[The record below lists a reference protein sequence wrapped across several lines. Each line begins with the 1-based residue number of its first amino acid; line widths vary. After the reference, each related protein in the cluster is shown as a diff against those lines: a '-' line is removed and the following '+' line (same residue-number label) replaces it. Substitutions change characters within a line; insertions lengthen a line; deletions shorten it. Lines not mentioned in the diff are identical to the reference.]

1 MKNFKTTLVAAAV
14 SSLLFG
20 CSGDDYDLPVK
31 ENNVAPTVNGNINIT
46 VGEKDI
52 FQFVDLLAGAVDLDG
67 DFLSVENISPS
78 IAEIN
83 AMLGVDIDG
92 NQLLLRPSEL
102 IDSLNTGDTETMV
115 FTFDVSDG
123 TLSTPRTA
131 TINITGE
138 DFAPV
143 IAEGRPLSGS
153 FIKDVSLEEST
164 LDALQDITDAD
175 GDDLTTGNL
184 VVGENNPYDLVVSL
198 ENNQLVVDVSSV
210 ADLIPSGQLTEF
222 NFTYDIMDGNNT
234 VSRNIEIGVLGVSDL
249 PGAPD
254 IENYFPSSNF
264 EEDSGVQTIDLLEGI
279 SDEEGNEI
287 QVSSITVDG
296 VVGYDVGISVEN
308 TTLSFDTAAFIHHA
322 RNGGTGIV
330 EIAFN
335 VEDDQ
340 GNQSDGRVVH
350 TVTLT
355 DKNLNLLVDLDRDG
369 NGELDVDYNFEA
381 QRALPD
387 FFGTGEVTGDAA
399 RTGRFGLALDSTDSG
414 QDGFIFNLP
423 SLAANSSYY
432 VSLWVKRTN
441 TAANIHYNAQS
452 SAAGR
457 AWWSG
462 GERVST
468 ETTDVWEEIYF
479 NISTAEGTV
488 IPSGQIGRVLPEFV
502 DINDAVFSILDGP
515 SGDETN
521 SVSFFDDIRF
531 VDYTIET
538 TKDFDVIAGDM
549 GSFEDALAVPG
560 TSEEGAVEILTGI
573 GVDGTN
579 GLRVSTDASTVMV
592 SIPLIGKSVRADG
605 RYRLSMNVNSFEAG
619 AEGNVRY
626 AAYLKTA
633 SGQSL
638 PTYFTEFGNWARDV
652 SVMINLDESAQI
664 DSPNWVDEDVTLVIE
679 VPSSNVA
686 GDATG
691 LNYNFDNVTLDVA
704 R

>member
-14 SSLLFG
+14 SSMLLG

-31 ENNVAPTVNGNINIT
+31 EGNVAPTVNGDINIT
-46 VGEKDI
+46 VREKDI
-52 FQFVDLLAGAVDLDG
+52 FQFVDLLEGAVDLDG
-67 DFLSVENISPS
+67 DFLSIENISPS
-78 IAEIN
+78 ITEIN

-92 NQLLLRPSEL
+92 NQLILRPSEL
-102 IDSLNTGDTETMV
+102 IDSLNTGDTASMV

-123 TLSTPRTA
+123 TLSTSRTA
-131 TINITGE
+131 TINVVGE

-143 IAEGRPLSGS
+143 VAEDRPLAAN
-153 FIKDVSLEEST
+153 FTKDVTISEST
-164 LDALQDITDAD
+164 LDALTDITDAD
-175 GDDLTTGNL
+175 GDELTTGNL
-184 VVGENNPYDLVVSL
+184 VVSADNPFDLDVTL
-198 ENNQLVVDVSSV
+198 ENNQLIVDVASV
-210 ADLIPSGQLTEF
+210 AELIPFGELTEF
-222 NFTYDIMDGNNT
+222 TFSYDIMDGNNT
-234 VSRNIEIGVLGVSDL
+234 ISRNIEIGILGVSDIA
-249 PGAPD
+249 GAPD
-254 IENYFPSSNF
+254 IANYFPSSSF
-264 EEDSGVQTIDLLEGI
+264 DEDSGVQTIDLIDGI
-279 SDEEGNEI
+279 SDEEGDAI
-287 QVSSITVDG
+287 VVSNLMVDG
-296 VVGYDVGISVEN
+296 VADYDIGISLDG

-322 RNGGTGIV
+322 RNGGTGAV
-330 EIAFN
+330 EISFN
-335 VEDDQ
+335 VADDQ
-340 GNQSDGRVVH
+340 GNQSDGAVVH
-350 TVTLT
+350 SVILN
-355 DKNLNLLVDLDRDG
+355 DKNVNLLVDLDRDG

-387 FFGTGEVTGDAA
+387 FFGTGEVTEEAA
-399 RTGRFGLALDSTDSG
+399 RTGRFGLALDSTENG
-414 QDGFIFNLP
+414 QDGFNFNLP
-423 SLAANSSYY
+423 AFSADSNYY
-432 VSLWVKRTN
+432 VSVWVKRTN
-441 TAANIHYNAQS
+441 TASNIHYNAES
-452 SAAGR
+452 SVAGR
-457 AWWSG
+457 AWWFG
-462 GERVST
+462 GERVSSQS
-468 ETTDVWEEIYF
+468 TDVWEEVYF
-479 NISTAEGTV
+479 NIATTEGAV
-488 IPSGQIGRVLPEFV
+488 IPSGQVGRVLPEFADV
-502 DINDAVFSILDGP
+502 NDAIFSILDGP
-515 SGDETN
+515 SGNETN

-560 TSEEGAVEILTGI
+560 TSEEGTVEILTGI

-652 SVMINLDESAQI
+652 SVMINLDENTQT